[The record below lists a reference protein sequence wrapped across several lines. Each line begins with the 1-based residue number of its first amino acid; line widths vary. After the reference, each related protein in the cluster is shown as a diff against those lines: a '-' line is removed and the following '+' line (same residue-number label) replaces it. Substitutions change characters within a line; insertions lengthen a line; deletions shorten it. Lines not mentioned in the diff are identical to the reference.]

1 MEQHDEM
8 SFWDHLEELRWT
20 IFRSVLALFIFAI
33 LFFAFMRGEH
43 GIFHGIIMA
52 PTRGDFITYQL
63 FCKAGSYFGVV
74 SDFCDSAFHIDIFN
88 IKLASQ
94 FFTHMTT
101 SFWLALVLTFPYLMY
116 EVWKFI
122 SPALYDSEKRS
133 VRWVFLFGTIMFFIG
148 CAVGYFMVFPVT
160 LRFLATYQIS
170 VDITEQVSLESYMDN
185 FLMLTF
191 IMGIV
196 FEMPLLSWLLSQIG
210 LINRSHFHQYRR
222 HAIIVLL
229 VLAAFITPSGDP
241 FTLSIV
247 FIPLYGLFELSVFFV
262 KPAPKDDDDEE
273 EEENNDYLP
282 HTVNG

>member
-1 MEQHDEM
+1 M

-20 IFRSVLALFIFAI
+20 LFRSILALFILAI
-33 LFFAFMRGEH
+33 LLFAFMKGDN
-43 GIFHGIIMA
+43 GIFGGIIMA

-74 SDFCDSAFHIDIFN
+74 SDFCDTSFKINIFN

-101 SFWLALVLTFPYLMY
+101 SFWLALVLAFPYLMF
-116 EVWKFI
+116 EIWKFI
-122 SPALYDSEKRS
+122 SPALYENEKKS

-170 VDITEQVSLESYMDN
+170 EAIVEQVSLESYMDN

-196 FEMPLLSWLLSQIG
+196 FEMPLVSWLLSQIG
-210 LINRSHFHQYRR
+210 LINRSYFHKYRR
-222 HAIIVLL
+222 HAVVALL

-241 FTLSIV
+241 FTLSLV
-247 FIPLYGLFELSVFFV
+247 FIPLYGLFELSAFFV
-262 KPAPKDDDDEE
+262 KPAPKDDDEDEE
-273 EEENNDYLP
+273 EEESSYQP
-282 HTVNG
+282 HTAND